1 MNISKQIVTDNISLN
16 KRIIINPA
24 LQSTLLSKVT
34 LPINH
39 GILVPIV
46 NFLYSDCCPEV
57 ENSDSIDFLC
67 SMLIVADQ
75 LFIGRLRE
83 MCEVALANLI
93 TLKNCSELCQ
103 FAHTYNAVQ
112 LKQCCMEYI
121 SLNLCSIL
129 ESKSLDPLEHI
140 LLEDIT
146 KYYCKFN
153 PIMSSRII
161 TPFYNAPTD
170 ELIEELSKNYPVDLG
185 VTDEDFKKD
194 ESIEVSKK
202 KRQKKIEY
210 TESEKARMRY
220 ESVSSVNSLD
230 LSNDT
235 SGDITLSL
243 RKISKETEKETKEK
257 QGKWIEV
264 PSALQKQQKVVQA
277 RLKAINSAKDILNE
291 TPTESFVKLSKNNS
305 TSTIY
310 DNATTSRMSGSPKN
324 CDLTTGDLP
333 KSPQGNFLISHVG
346 PKLSQK
352 QRKKLAMQGDAT
364 PQSLDNYM
372 ANKLNIESPPEKVR
386 NPWKICE
393 VPMASSS
400 PKAAKAMQ
408 FNEILADQKKQK
420 DDFSRIMTKPLYLTQ
435 VPKHYIYI
443 KRLLSA

>member
-1 MNISKQIVTDNISLN
+1 
-16 KRIIINPA
+16 
-24 LQSTLLSKVT
+24 
-34 LPINH
+34 
-39 GILVPIV
+39 
-46 NFLYSDCCPEV
+46 
-57 ENSDSIDFLC
+57 
-67 SMLIVADQ
+67 
-75 LFIGRLRE
+75 
-83 MCEVALANLI
+83 
-93 TLKNCSELCQ
+93 
-103 FAHTYNAVQ
+103 
-112 LKQCCMEYI
+112 MEFI
-121 SLNLCSIL
+121 SLNLCSVL

-194 ESIEVSKK
+194 ESIEISKK

-243 RKISKETEKETKEK
+243 SKISKETEKEAKEK

-277 RLKAINSAKDILNE
+277 RLKAISSAKDILNE
-291 TPTESFVKLSKNNS
+291 TPIESFMKLTKNHS
-305 TSTIY
+305 TSTIN
-310 DNATTSRMSGSPKN
+310 DNATTSRMSVSPKGSPIS
-324 CDLTTGDLP
+324 DVP
-333 KSPQGNFLISHVG
+333 KSPQGNLVISHIG

-352 QRKKLAMQGDAT
+352 QRKKLAMQEDTT
-364 PQSLDNYM
+364 PQNLDNYM
-372 ANKLNIESPPEKVR
+372 ANKLNIESPPEKVK

-393 VPMASSS
+393 VPVASSS
-400 PKAAKAMQ
+400 PKAAKTMQ
-408 FNEILADQKKQK
+408 FNQILADQKKQK
-420 DDFSRIMTKPLYLTQ
+420 DDFSRIMTKPLHLTQ
-435 VPKHYIYI
+435 VHISCIFKNLINYVNVLTGPHQ
-443 KRLLSA
+443 ATH

>member
-1 MNISKQIVTDNISLN
+1 
-16 KRIIINPA
+16 
-24 LQSTLLSKVT
+24 
-34 LPINH
+34 
-39 GILVPIV
+39 
-46 NFLYSDCCPEV
+46 
-57 ENSDSIDFLC
+57 
-67 SMLIVADQ
+67 MLIVADQ

-83 MCEVALANLI
+83 MCEVVLANLI
-93 TLKNCSELCQ
+93 TLRNCAELCQ
-103 FAHTYNAVQ
+103 FAHTYNALQ
-112 LKQCCMEYI
+112 LKQCCIEFI
-121 SLNLCSIL
+121 SLNLCSVL

-146 KYYCKFN
+146 KYYSKFN

-170 ELIEELSKNYPVDLG
+170 ELIVELSKNYPVDLG

-194 ESIEVSKK
+194 ESIEISKK

-243 RKISKETEKETKEK
+243 SKISKETEKDAKEK

-277 RLKAINSAKDILNE
+277 RLKAISSAKDILNE
-291 TPTESFVKLSKNNS
+291 TPIESFMKLTKNNS

-310 DNATTSRMSGSPKN
+310 DNATTSRMSVSPKGSPIS
-324 CDLTTGDLP
+324 DMP
-333 KSPQGNFLISHVG
+333 KSPQGNLVISHVG

-352 QRKKLAMQGDAT
+352 QRKKLAMQEDTT

-372 ANKLNIESPPEKVR
+372 ANKLNIESPPEKVK

-393 VPMASSS
+393 VPVASSS

-408 FNEILADQKKQK
+408 FNQILADQKKQK
-420 DDFSRIMTKPLYLTQ
+420 DDFSRIMTKPLHLTQ
-435 VPKHYIYI
+435 VHISFIFKNFSLVFRDIENIPGS
-443 KRLLSA
+443 LLQYDS

>member
-1 MNISKQIVTDNISLN
+1 MTVVNLV
-16 KRIIINPA
+16 
-24 LQSTLLSKVT
+24 LQSKLLSKVT

-39 GILVPIV
+39 GILLPII
-46 NFLYSDCCPEV
+46 NFLYTDYCPEV
-57 ENSDSIDFLC
+57 ETSDSIDFIC

-93 TLKNCSELCQ
+93 TLKNCTELCQ
-103 FAHTYNAVQ
+103 FAHTYNALQ
-112 LKQCCMEYI
+112 LKQCCMKYI

-129 ESKSLDPLEHI
+129 ESKSLDPLEHS

-161 TPFYNAPTD
+161 TPFYNASSD
-170 ELIEELSKNYPVDLG
+170 ELIEEYAKNYAVDLEI
-185 VTDEDFKKD
+185 TDEDFKKN
-194 ESIEVSKK
+194 ESIELSRK

-235 SGDITLSL
+235 CGDITLSL
-243 RKISKETEKETKEK
+243 SKIIKETEKEAKEK

-264 PSALQKQQKVVQA
+264 PSAQQKQQKVIQA
-277 RLKAINSAKDILNE
+277 RLKAITSARDILNE
-291 TPTESFVKLSKNNS
+291 TPIESFMKLTKNNS
-305 TSTIY
+305 PGTTY
-310 DNATTSRMSGSPKN
+310 DNATTSRMSVSPT
-324 CDLTTGDLP
+324 DGDAP
-333 KSPQGNFLISHVG
+333 KSPQSNFVISHVG

-352 QRKKLAMQGDAT
+352 QRKKLGSQGDAT
-364 PQSLDNYM
+364 PLSLDNYM

-393 VPMASSS
+393 PPVASSS
-400 PKAAKAMQ
+400 PKAAVAIQ
-408 FNEILADQKKQK
+408 FNQILADQKKQK
-420 DDFSRIMTKPLYLTQ
+420 DDFSRIMTKPLHLTQ
-435 VPKHYIYI
+435 VPI
-443 KRLLSA
+443 LLNFIRHTFTAS